1 MIYINLFTAVLITL
15 LVIIVAKDRIYNESP
30 LTCYSLVTKLF
41 IGFMNRQERIEAILH
56 SFHAI
61 RRGFSQG
68 SRFSRQHFGM
78 TMTQASVL
86 MLLVHEG
93 RQTMSNIA
101 EQLGV
106 SRGAATQLLDGLVER
121 GLVERQQD
129 EADKRIVYIA
139 LSRDGSRRLK
149 RMRERGGRHMSDLF
163 EFLDDNEL
171 GQIEAITE
179 KLANKAKEIRK

>member
-1 MIYINLFTAVLITL
+1 MGACRDRGSYKAIGDYSCKGSIY
-15 LVIIVAKDRIYNESP
+15 DGSS
-30 LTCYSLVTKLF
+30 LTYYSLVAKLS
-41 IGFMNRQERIEAILH
+41 IGFMSRQERIEAILH
-56 SFHAI
+56 NFHAI
-61 RRGFSQG
+61 RRGFSHG

-93 RQTMSNIA
+93 PQTMGNIA
-101 EQLGV
+101 EQLGI
-106 SRGAATQLLDGLVER
+106 SRGAATQLLDGLTEQ

-129 EADKRIVYIA
+129 ETDKRIVYIV

-149 RMRERGGRHMSDLF
+149 DMRERGGRHMSDLF

-171 GQIEAITE
+171 SQVEAITE